1 MAKAAASHEI
11 ARRQGNRNKQRASHD
26 AEVRS
31 VIRDIKRLLTR
42 IEDAVP
48 LINLAITTSGASL
61 STTLPATVSPSRML
75 QASTFL
81 TAGDNEYRRNPG
93 WPSQVGPTFT
103 LSLYMLFAGHARP
116 HDERELR
123 EMTWKETIHK
133 AQVKLMRV
141 PLEAVQDGVHHERG
155 ESVMESIEGD
165 ALVHFSAENK
175 ADEYAYQLVIVEDLD
190 DDRVHTFEDGE
201 PRPQKYEG
209 VKLAG
214 LRELLPIHQIS
225 KIFYADTGKILNI
238 GSDGESNNP
247 ILLLKRDVFAQPPL
261 SKMESSEREG
271 LYQGENRHD
280 PQKDFIGEDQ
290 QDYYTDES
298 EAESEDPNDQL
309 HRESSYVPHDSPHF
323 KQAHIEQPIDNYGLP
338 ANLDREWFAF
348 EVYQDPKD
356 DEEEDHLSGASDSE
370 DTTAGPRDS
379 AYAAVQQTPP
389 ADDIAVDLSGLHLNA
404 DSNPASAN
412 STPARERPRRSK
424 PRVSP
429 ASDLFGSVRSS
440 LSLLEMLIRLT
451 ALQQFEQALHLTIP
465 DEILNFF
472 LQESSTTGGNGAE
485 RRQTRNEARMKVGFD
500 PYDESPIKRH
510 GEDYQRGES
519 PSSPVRSIRGDSA
532 FQKHDNS
539 LPLPGRVNRSRSST
553 PMSGRVDGGKEWLLR
568 DREKG
573 RTSDIGT
580 ASSPASP
587 LPRRLTRPVDR
598 ATLKTKGMASPSP
611 LGMGSEVPVGANSSL
626 GTSPASAWSGGSG
639 SGNKAGRNLERPHRA
654 ENDKVTITKEE
665 YLKLMSAFQ
674 NSSLQD

>member
-1 MAKAAASHEI
+1 
-11 ARRQGNRNKQRASHD
+11 
-26 AEVRS
+26 
-31 VIRDIKRLLTR
+31 
-42 IEDAVP
+42 
-48 LINLAITTSGASL
+48 
-61 STTLPATVSPSRML
+61 ML

-93 WPSQVGPTFT
+93 RPSQVGPTFT

-141 PLEAVQDGVHHERG
+141 PLDAVQDGVRHERG
-155 ESVMESIEGD
+155 ESVMESIEGG

-190 DDRVHTFEDGE
+190 DDRAHMFEDGE
-201 PRPQKYEG
+201 PRPRKYEG
-209 VKLAG
+209 VTLAG
-214 LRELLPIHQIS
+214 IRELLPIHQIS

-238 GSDGESNNP
+238 GSDGETNNP

-261 SKMESSEREG
+261 SKMVSSEREG
-271 LYQGENRHD
+271 LHRGENGHD

-290 QDYYTDES
+290 RDSYTDES

-309 HRESSYVPHDSPHF
+309 HRESSYAPHDGLHF
-323 KQAHIEQPIDNYGLP
+323 KQAHVEQPIDHYGLP
-338 ANLDREWFAF
+338 PNLDREWFAF

-356 DEEEDHLSGASDSE
+356 EEEDDDSSCASDSE
-370 DTTAGPRDS
+370 DTAAGPS
-379 AYAAVQQTPP
+379 

-404 DSNPASAN
+404 SSNPGSAS
-412 STPARERPRRSK
+412 STPARDRPRRST
-424 PRVSP
+424 PRTNP
-429 ASDLFGSVRSS
+429 ASDLFGCVRSS

-472 LQESSTTGGNGAE
+472 LQESSTTGGNGEE

-500 PYDESPIKRH
+500 PYDESPIKHH

-519 PSSPVRSIRGDSA
+519 PNSPARSIRGNSA
-532 FQKHDNS
+532 FQKHDDS
-539 LPLPGRVNRSRSST
+539 LPFPDRVNRSRAST
-553 PMSGRVDGGKEWLLR
+553 PISARVDGGKEWLLR

-598 ATLKTKGMASPSP
+598 VTSKAKGNASPSP
-611 LGMGSEVPVGANSSL
+611 LGMGSEVPVGADSSL

-639 SGNKAGRNLERPHRA
+639 SGNKAGRSLERPHKA
-654 ENDKVTITKEE
+654 ENDEVTITKEE

-674 NSSLQD
+674 KSSLQG

>member
-1 MAKAAASHEI
+1 MAKAAASHEV
-11 ARRQGNRNKQRASHD
+11 AQRQGNRNKQRASHD
-26 AEVRS
+26 AEVRGI
-31 VIRDIKRLLTR
+31 IRDIKRLLTG

-93 WPSQVGPTFT
+93 RPSQVGPTFT

-116 HDERELR
+116 HNERELR
-123 EMTWKETIHK
+123 EMTWKETMHK

-141 PLEAVQDGVHHERG
+141 PLEAVQDDVRHERG
-155 ESVMESIEGD
+155 ESVMESIESGP
-165 ALVHFSAENK
+165 LMHLSAENN
-175 ADEYAYQLVIVEDLD
+175 ADEYAYQLVIIEDLD
-190 DDRVHTFEDGE
+190 DDRVHTLEDDE
-201 PRPQKYEG
+201 PRPRNYEG

-271 LYQGENRHD
+271 LYQGDHGQD

-309 HRESSYVPHDSPHF
+309 HRESSYAPHDSLYS
-323 KQAHIEQPIDNYGLP
+323 KQAHVEQPMNHYGLP
-338 ANLDREWFAF
+338 PNLDREWFAF

-356 DEEEDHLSGASDSE
+356 DEEEGDLSGASDSE
-370 DTTAGPRDS
+370 DAAAGPRDFAHPS
-379 AYAAVQQTPP
+379 AQRSSP
-389 ADDIAVDLSGLHLNA
+389 ADDIAVDLSDLHLKGS
-404 DSNPASAN
+404 SNPASEN
-412 STPARERPRRSK
+412 STPARDRPRRST
-424 PRVSP
+424 PRTNP
-429 ASDLFGSVRSS
+429 ASDLFGCVRSS

-472 LQESSTTGGNGAE
+472 LQESSTTGGNGEE
-485 RRQTRNEARMKVGFD
+485 RRQTRNEARIKVGFD

-510 GEDYQRGES
+510 GEEYQRGES
-519 PSSPVRSIRGDSA
+519 PNSPVRSTRGNSA
-532 FQKHDNS
+532 FQKHDES
-539 LPLPGRVNRSRSST
+539 HPFPGRVNRSRSST
-553 PMSGRVDGGKEWLLR
+553 PISARVDGGKEWLLR

-573 RTSDIGT
+573 RNSDMGT
-580 ASSPASP
+580 TSSPASP
-587 LPRRLTRPVDR
+587 LHRRLTRPVER
-598 ATLKTKGMASPSP
+598 VTSKTKGMASPSP
-611 LGMGSEVPVGANSSL
+611 LGMGSGVPVGTDFSL

-639 SGNKAGRNLERPHRA
+639 SGNKAGRNLEKPHRA
-654 ENDKVTITKEE
+654 ENEEVRITKEE
-665 YLKLMSAFQ
+665 YLKLLSVFE
-674 NSSLQD
+674 NSRLKD